1 MVEPRTEE
9 DPPVPVAAAPAPSRA
24 PVALA
29 TLAFVIAAASL
40 AGMLRIMMVN
50 DKLESRL
57 AVLET
62 AEGGESTA
70 TRVRDLGNQV
80 ARLGAAVTALT
91 DEEVDLLNS
100 KLQHL
105 RYGFAV
111 SELAL
116 SRKDNGVVVSGR
128 LINASSVTHRE
139 VTFRIKAGN
148 SSGEFAVANL
158 QPGTSG
164 AFEVTLPNV
173 PLENARN
180 ARFSMV
186 SSAVVFAH

>member
-1 MVEPRTEE
+1 MVEPRTE
-9 DPPVPVAAAPAPSRA
+9 DDAPVAIAAPAPSRA

-29 TLAFVIAAASL
+29 TLALVIAAASL

-50 DKLESRL
+50 DKLESKL
-57 AVLET
+57 AALET
-62 AEGGESTA
+62 NQASHDTSGLKV
-70 TRVRDLGNQV
+70 RVE
-80 ARLGAAVTALT
+80 RLGDAVTALA
-91 DEEVDLLNS
+91 DSQVDLMNS
-100 KLQHL
+100 KLQYL

-116 SRKDNGVVVSGR
+116 ARKDSGVVVSGR
-128 LINASSVTHRE
+128 LINASAVTHRE

-158 QPGTSG
+158 LPGTSG
-164 AFEVTLPNV
+164 PFEVTLPNV
-173 PLENARN
+173 PLENART
-180 ARFSMV
+180 ATFSMI